1 MDTNPG
7 MTHWSDL
14 EGANLRSRIGM
25 RWKCVQPAVGK
36 RRRNTVSTMFMVLMG
51 CLFVAAGSEAA
62 REIPSGTI
70 ELSGGSV
77 AAGVGYTWG
86 SGTLIFHGHKYPIQV
101 QGLSA
106 VHVGLSDYTA
116 SGTVYNLPKLSDIDG
131 VYTAVSA
138 GVAIGGGASATAMRN
153 SHGVVIQMVA
163 SHEGLNFSLG
173 PKGVT
178 IRLKK

>member
-1 MDTNPG
+1 MDTNP
-7 MTHWSDL
+7 TITASSYL
-14 EGANLRSRIGM
+14 NRASVRSRREM
-25 RWKCVQPAVGK
+25 RWKCAQPIAEK
-36 RRRNTVSTMFMVLMG
+36 SWRNTYFTAFVVMA
-51 CLFVAAGSEAA
+51 CLFVAPSLEAA

-86 SGTLIFHGHKYPIQV
+86 SGILIFQGHKYPIQV

-138 GVAIGGGASATAMRN
+138 GAAIGGGASATAMRN

-163 SHEGLNFSLG
+163 THEGLNFSLG

-178 IRLKK
+178 IRLKE